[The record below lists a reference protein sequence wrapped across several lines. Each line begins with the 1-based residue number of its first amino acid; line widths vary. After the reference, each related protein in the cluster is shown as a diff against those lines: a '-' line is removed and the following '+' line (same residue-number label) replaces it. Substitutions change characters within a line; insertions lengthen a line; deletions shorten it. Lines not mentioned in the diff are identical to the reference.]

1 MKERKRSRGAPL
13 FLRRVLTAGFWRL
26 GSDAEVAEVDAFGG
40 SGSVAGA
47 HSHPYVDA
55 VAAPDG
61 GEGHSSL
68 TVFAFA
74 GVESVDGLTF
84 GGVVDE
90 EHSVVGAGGEAD
102 AAVVGPGDVEA
113 LAVDDG
119 AGAVGKLEEAFGDE
133 ELVVEELVGGVDAA
147 DDVVDVGLDGFSE
160 PVS

>member
-1 MKERKRSRGAPL
+1 M
-13 FLRRVLTAGFWRL
+13 RRVLTAGFWRL

-40 SGSVAGA
+40 SGGVAGA

-55 VAAPDG
+55 VAAPGG

-102 AAVVGPGDVEA
+102 AAVVGPWSVGILFGSLGSGGTPLEREPQHRHPIVQEGQSGGSTFRFEPQYVAYDGS
-113 LAVDDG
+113 AVQRAV
-119 AGAVGKLEEAFGDE
+119 AGGWCNTAQ
-133 ELVVEELVGGVDAA
+133 
-147 DDVVDVGLDGFSE
+147 
-160 PVS
+160 PC

>member
-40 SGSVAGA
+40 SGGVAGA
-47 HSHPYVDA
+47 HNHPYVDA
-55 VAAPDG
+55 VAAPGG

-119 AGAVGKLEEAFGDE
+119 AGAVGELEEAFGDE

-160 PVS
+160 PAS